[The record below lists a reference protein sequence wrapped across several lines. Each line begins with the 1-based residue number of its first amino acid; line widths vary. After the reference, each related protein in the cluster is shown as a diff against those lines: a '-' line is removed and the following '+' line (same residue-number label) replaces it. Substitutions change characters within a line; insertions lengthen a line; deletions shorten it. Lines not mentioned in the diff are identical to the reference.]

1 MIGTKEAAK
10 ILGIS
15 HSRLCLL
22 LRQGRIPGAK
32 KIGRVWMIP
41 LKKGR
46 LKIIR
51 KGKGPA
57 GKWMK
62 GKLQAQPQRKSTR
75 QATGRRR
82 TKKTINVNTHHIR
95 YNNNEQNTCKKPVIR
110 VKIGSKKT
118 FYTNYIEVNGPCRLV
133 YEPEKPCVGAKVW
146 LETFAEVYF
155 EPEPVFSKE
164 DLIQNI
170 KSNKKTEQ
178 LHLRTTARYST

>member
-15 HSRLCLL
+15 HSRLCML
-22 LRQGRIPGAK
+22 LRQDRVPGAK
-32 KIGRVWMIP
+32 KIGRIWMIP
-41 LKKGR
+41 LKNGR

-62 GKLQAQPQRKSTR
+62 GKLKVQPQRKSTG

-95 YNNNEQNTCKKPVIR
+95 YNNKKQNTCKKPVIR

-118 FYTNYIEVNGPCRLV
+118 FYTNYIEVNGPCRLL
-133 YEPEKPCVGAKVW
+133 YEPEKPCVGAQVW
-146 LETFAEVYF
+146 LETFAEVKF
-155 EPEPVFSKE
+155 EPAPVAIRE
-164 DLIQNI
+164 N
-170 KSNKKTEQ
+170 
-178 LHLRTTARYST
+178 RTQKN